1 MAACTPRCLL
11 LLTCLPCLC
20 VVLVFHQAFRGVR
33 HGVRIRQT
41 VQVRWAHGVAVEPI
55 LVQVCCGG
63 PSKLHCRPPHAHL
76 LHLFAV
82 CLSRLA
88 VPFIW
93 VCRGGGEWGIS
104 FGAGL
109 CRLEPLDLGLFHLSN
124 LKFQSVA
131 VSASHCMLHCLSAAP
146 CALRGPRL
154 LTSRYPWRSTWS
166 RDPANAQVPVG
177 G

>member
-1 MAACTPRCLL
+1 MAPCTPRCLL
-11 LLTCLPCLC
+11 LLTCPALP
-20 VVLVFHQAFRGVR
+20 VRGACFSSGFPWR
-33 HGVRIRQT
+33 AIWSQDPAN